1 MIKKLNTIKR
11 LKPSNADATYLGPE
25 PEWLEQP
32 AEGFRI
38 STISRAFNWYNQ
50 FYGRK
55 DAKDMIATYLDLNAK
70 SQDAKLIRGVPDS
83 QIRITIGWICR
94 MTLLGLILTDYE
106 QSIVDDEIARL
117 LAIVQ
122 PAPKPV
128 DNVLQQEQIK
138 LTIQDHLREKADAC
152 AGELEG
158 LFDDFI
164 VADAKISDKFKPMT
178 VLRTMNIAPQMVG
191 TITKV
196 WQLRIQEFNEVLAGK
211 DDQLVEGYSHLTKA
225 QLKNCVKFC
234 ELVISDC
241 ESYINI
247 KKTER
252 KPRARK
258 AISPEKLTAKFRY
271 LKEFKELELKS
282 EPVTKLVEAA
292 EAFLFD
298 SAKRKLIY
306 VAADSHVGTFTVKGS
321 AIVGFDTLRTVSKT
335 LRKPAEQLKLL
346 LAGGKPAMRKA
357 FKDIKAT
364 EVKWNG
370 RGNDDLLILKAW

>member
-282 EPVTKLVEAA
+282 EPATKLVEAA